1 MGRKLWS
8 GLRQVNRNRHDPAPE
23 NRQWTEFYP
32 GKIIA
37 GDNPEEIAVTT
48 IPLPAAL
55 LMEGKRALVTG
66 AASGIGQA
74 TALVLAQL
82 GAELVI
88 CDRAPMDATSDA
100 IRASGGTCTVAQ
112 GDLTG
117 DAFIAA
123 LFAGGQVHA
132 VAHCAAIIEGRMWT
146 EDPDWHQRFHRV
158 MDINVRVPL
167 QLAAAA
173 IDHMAERGGGH
184 IVLVGSVAGKTGGT
198 SLNTPPDYSA
208 SKGAVHALVKWLSR
222 NAVGR
227 GVLVNAVAPGP
238 VETPMTRGFNLGPTL
253 PMGRIGRPEELAWPI
268 AFLCTSAASYLS
280 GAILD
285 VNGGA
290 FVGP

>member
-1 MGRKLWS
+1 M
-8 GLRQVNRNRHDPAPE
+8 A
-23 NRQWTEFYP
+23 
-32 GKIIA
+32 
-37 GDNPEEIAVTT
+37 T

-55 LMEGKRALVTG
+55 SMQGKRVLVTG
-66 AASGIGQA
+66 AASGIGKA

-88 CDRAPMDATSDA
+88 SDRSPLHETRDEIQA
-100 IRASGGTCTVAQ
+100 GGSTCTIAQ
-112 GDLTG
+112 GDLTD
-117 DAFIAA
+117 DATIAA
-123 LFAGGQVHA
+123 FFAGDRINA
-132 VAHCAAIIEGRMWT
+132 VAHCAGIIEARPWT
-146 EDPDWHQRFHRV
+146 EDRDWHEQFHRV

-167 QLAAAA
+167 QLAKAA
-173 IDHMAERGGGH
+173 IDHMAAHGGGN
-184 IVLVGSVAGKTGGT
+184 IALVGSVAGKTGGT
-198 SLNTPPDYSA
+198 SLTTPPDYSA